1 MNGTERYIETVAY
14 LGKLY
19 DYLNE
24 KIFRNELTKP
34 VVTIQLDVKNKVNG
48 WMTTEKVWKR
58 KDEVCANCATCEDTD
73 CPRDGLLHENCRE
86 IVERENYELN
96 ITAQGL
102 NRPVKEIAETLLHE
116 LCHQYAI
123 VHNLRDCSR
132 FGKYHNKLYR
142 QIAES
147 HGLICKYDSKTG
159 FSETILTKETEKLI
173 AEFIKE
179 NGENLIYRLPVMKG
193 QVVKS
198 CNVRKY
204 VCPICGNS
212 CRATK
217 EINIM
222 CLDCNSPMRAEE

>member
-24 KIFRNELTKP
+24 KIFRNDLAKP
-34 VVTIQLDVKNKVNG
+34 VITIQLDVKNKVDG
-48 WMTTEKVWKR
+48 WMTREKVWKW
-58 KDEVCANCATCEDTD
+58 KDEVVANCATCEYSD
-73 CPRDGLLHENCRE
+73 CPRDGSIYKNCKE
-86 IVERENYELN
+86 FVEREDYELN
-96 ITAQGL
+96 ITAQDL
-102 NRPVKEIAETLLHE
+102 DRPIKEIAGTLLHE

-123 VHNLRDCSR
+123 AHKLRDCSR
-132 FGKYHNKLYR
+132 SGKYHNKTFR
-142 QIAES
+142 WISER
-147 HGLICKYDSKTG
+147 HGLNCKYDSKTG
-159 FSETILTKETEKLI
+159 FSETIVTIETEKLI
-173 AEFIKE
+173 ADFIKE
-179 NGENLIYRLPVMKG
+179 NGENLMYRLPVMKG

-217 EINIM
+217 QINIM
-222 CLDCNSPMRAEE
+222 CLDCKSAMQIEE